1 MEELKAEIIKTII
14 EHKMVIIMACGFI
27 LNSALEYYLGNSKHK
42 SLIGF
47 LKSLKKKRNKDE
59 PKN

>member
-1 MEELKAEIIKTII
+1 MNELKAEAIKLII
-14 EHKMVIIMACGFI
+14 ENKMAILMACGFI

-47 LKSLKKKRNKDE
+47 MKSLKKKPADE
-59 PKN
+59 PKA

>member
-1 MEELKAEIIKTII
+1 MEEIKQELIKTVI
-14 EHKMVIIMACGFI
+14 ENKMVILMACGFV

-47 LKSLKKKRNKDE
+47 LKALKKDKKDE
-59 PKN
+59 PKA

>member
-1 MEELKAEIIKTII
+1 MNLLVEEIIKTII
-14 EHKMVIIMACGFI
+14 ENKMAILMACGFI

-47 LKSLKKKRNKDE
+47 LKSLKKAKDE
-59 PKN
+59 PKA

>member
-1 MEELKAEIIKTII
+1 MNELKNEIIKTVI
-14 EHKMVIIMACGFI
+14 ENKMVILMACGFI

-47 LKSLKKKRNKDE
+47 LKSLKKKKNE
-59 PKN
+59 PKV

>member
-1 MEELKAEIIKTII
+1 MNLIKEEIIKTII
-14 EHKMVIIMACGFI
+14 ENKMVIPMACGFI

-47 LKSLKKKRNKDE
+47 LKSLKKAKNE

>member
-1 MEELKAEIIKTII
+1 MSELKAELLKTVI
-14 EHKMVIIMACGFI
+14 EHKMVILMACGFI

-47 LKSLKKKRNKDE
+47 LKSLKKKKLDE
-59 PKN
+59 PQG

>member
-1 MEELKAEIIKTII
+1 MIKEEIIKTII
-14 EHKMVIIMACGFI
+14 ENKMAILMACGFI

-47 LKSLKKKRNKDE
+47 LKSLKKAKDE
-59 PKN
+59 PKA